1 MLLIGI
7 GATVLM
13 DSWSIVRKHLF
24 GVPLPNYA
32 LVGRWIAH
40 MTRGQFRHNAIAA
53 SSPMGNEHAIGW
65 TAHYLIGIA
74 FAAVLIGIWGDSWI
88 QHPTIGP
95 ALAVGI
101 ATVIAPFLLMQPGM
115 GSGIAASSISDGSN
129 RSSLGASNRW
139 KSDCLNRWRT
149 LAKTPLHLLD
159 LLGVLVIF

>member
-1 MLLIGI
+1 
-7 GATVLM
+7 M

-74 FAAVLIGIWGDSWI
+74 FAAVLMGIWGDSWI

-115 GSGIAASSISDGSN
+115 GSGIAGSKTKNPASSRLHSLITHVVFGFGLFISG
-129 RSSLGASNRW
+129 R
-139 KSDCLNRWRT
+139 
-149 LAKTPLHLLD
+149 
-159 LLGVLVIF
+159 VLRVLFN